1 MTTMF
6 LLKKD
11 ATYNILHSEATSGLK
26 KMMRVKFMVVAPA
39 DQDSSGQ
46 QCSTGHTFGITC

>member
-1 MTTMF
+1 MF

-11 ATYNILHSEATSGLK
+11 ATYKHIEFRGIFRAEKNYEREICGTP
-26 KMMRVKFMVVAPA
+26 PA

-46 QCSTGHTFGITC
+46 QCSIGHTFKITC